1 MRFTEMKVW
10 KKPQELVSK
19 VYELTK
25 LFPKYEQ
32 YELCKRMK
40 SVAVIAPANIAKAI
54 EGRRMDD
61 LQYYIGLAVKN
72 YAELD
77 SHFAIAKSLD
87 YLDEETLAAVQED
100 INSCRKLAYGFIR
113 YRKNKIKDAK
123 QTEQPIIRSEAA

>member
-10 KKPQELVSK
+10 KKPQELVLK

-25 LFPKYEQ
+25 LFPKHEQ

-54 EGRRMDD
+54 EGRKMDD
-61 LQYYIGLAVKN
+61 LRYYIGLALKN

-77 SHFAIAKSLD
+77 SHFAVAKGLD
-87 YLDEETLAAVQED
+87 YLDQETLEAVQED
-100 INSCRKLAYGFIR
+100 INSCRKLAFGFIR
-113 YRKNKIKDAK
+113 YRKNKNKDAE
-123 QTEQPIIRSEAA
+123 QTEHPIIRKEAA